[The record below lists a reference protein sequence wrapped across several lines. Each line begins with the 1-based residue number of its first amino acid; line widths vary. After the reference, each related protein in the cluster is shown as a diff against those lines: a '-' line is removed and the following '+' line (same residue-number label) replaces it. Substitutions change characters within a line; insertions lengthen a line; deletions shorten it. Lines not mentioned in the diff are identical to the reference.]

1 MKTKLFLHLDEFKYL
16 KVLSGGMKMSVE
28 SLQKEVLS
36 LKREVDILKTI
47 LEENDD
53 LSKEAKEA
61 LRHARRSPDS
71 EYVELQ

>member
-1 MKTKLFLHLDEFKYL
+1 
-16 KVLSGGMKMSVE
+16 MSVE

-36 LKREVDILKTI
+36 LKREVNLLKNI

-53 LSKEAKEA
+53 LSKEA
-61 LRHARRSPDS
+61 LRHARRSPYS